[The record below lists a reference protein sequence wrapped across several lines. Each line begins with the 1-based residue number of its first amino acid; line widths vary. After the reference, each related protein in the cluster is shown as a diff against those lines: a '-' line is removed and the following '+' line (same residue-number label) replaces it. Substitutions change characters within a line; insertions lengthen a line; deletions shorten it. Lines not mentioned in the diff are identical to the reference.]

1 MVLDWQELEADML
14 GPMVVFM
21 MKHLELAGCPFPADA
36 IQCHPC
42 PEWSAGGFSPEFGVL
57 LCQNRILSKKHVEDT
72 LAHEMLHAFD
82 HCRFKVDWSN
92 LRHHACSEV
101 CLSAI
106 PPGMLRS

>member
-1 MVLDWQELEADML
+1 
-14 GPMVVFM
+14 MVVFM

-42 PEWSAGGFSPEFGVL
+42 PEWSAGGFSAEFGVL
-57 LCQNRILSKKHVEDT
+57 LCQNRMLSKKHVEDT

-82 HCRFKVDWSN
+82 HCRFKVDWNN

-101 CLSAI
+101 STF
-106 PPGMLRS
+106 PLRRALLERCS

>member
-1 MVLDWQELEADML
+1 
-14 GPMVVFM
+14 MVVFM

-57 LCQNRILSKKHVEDT
+57 LCQNRMLSKKHVEDT

-101 CLSAI
+101 SYHFLAPQLMGYS
-106 PPGMLRS
+106 